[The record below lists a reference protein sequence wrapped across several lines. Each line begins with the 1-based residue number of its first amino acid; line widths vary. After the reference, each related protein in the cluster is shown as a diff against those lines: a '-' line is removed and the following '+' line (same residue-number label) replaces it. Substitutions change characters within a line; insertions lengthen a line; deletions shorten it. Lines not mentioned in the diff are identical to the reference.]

1 MKSKIILLLISAATN
16 ANAASEKANY
26 NTIYEA
32 HSRRIGE
39 VVARYI
45 KTHDDPCL
53 TIEVLDPDKK
63 WNILSRK
70 KICSINGKSFM
81 NQVSYSDFENIT
93 FSDKGIASSLLVF
106 PLLPAA
112 RERYDCLIP
121 IKGPKIGAL
130 ACSEPTYEYD

>member
-1 MKSKIILLLISAATN
+1 MKSTMLLLLISATTY
-16 ANAASEKANY
+16 AASEKANY

-53 TIEVLDPDKK
+53 IIEVLDPDKK
-63 WNILSRK
+63 WIILSRK
-70 KICSINGKSFM
+70 KICSINGKSFID
-81 NQVSYSDFENIT
+81 QVTYSDFEKIT
-93 FSDKGIASSLLVF
+93 FSEKGIKSSLLVF

-121 IKGPKIGAL
+121 IKGQKIGAL
-130 ACSEPTYEYD
+130 TCSEPTYEYD

>member
-1 MKSKIILLLISAATN
+1 MKKIIALLLISTNTYAT
-16 ANAASEKANY
+16 SEKANY

-32 HSRRIGE
+32 KSRRIGE

-63 WNILSRK
+63 WTILSRK
-70 KICSINGKSFM
+70 KFCSINGKAFT
-81 NQVSYSDFENIT
+81 NQVSYSDFEEIT
-93 FSDKGIASSLLVF
+93 FSDKGISSSLLVF

-121 IKGPKIGAL
+121 IKGPKIGGL
-130 ACSEPTYEYD
+130 TCSEPTYEYD

>member
-1 MKSKIILLLISAATN
+1 MKKIIILLLISTTAS
-16 ANAASEKANY
+16 AASEKANY

-32 HSRRIGE
+32 QSRRIGN

-63 WNILSRK
+63 WIILSRQK
-70 KICSINGKSFM
+70 FCSINGKSFIDK
-81 NQVSYSDFENIT
+81 VSYSDFEKIT
-93 FSDKGIASSLLVF
+93 FSEKGISSSLLIF

-121 IKGPKIGAL
+121 IKGKKIGGL
-130 ACSEPTYEYD
+130 VCSEPTYEYD

>member
-1 MKSKIILLLISAATN
+1 MKSTIILLLISALTN
-16 ANAASEKANY
+16 VNAASDKANY

-63 WNILSRK
+63 WIILSRK
-70 KICSINGKSFM
+70 KICSINGKSFID
-81 NQVSYSDFENIT
+81 QVTYSNFEKIT
-93 FSDKGIASSLLVF
+93 FSDKGITSSLLVF

-121 IKGPKIGAL
+121 IKGPTIGAL
-130 ACSEPTYEYD
+130 ACSKPTYEYD

>member
-1 MKSKIILLLISAATN
+1 MKKAIIPLLIFAITSSSAAN
-16 ANAASEKANY
+16 EKANY

-32 HSRRIGE
+32 HSRRIGD

-63 WNILSRK
+63 WIILSRK
-70 KICSINGKSFM
+70 KICSINGKSFID
-81 NQVSYSDFENIT
+81 QVTYSDFEKIT
-93 FSDKGIASSLLVF
+93 FSDKGISSSLLVF

-121 IKGPKIGAL
+121 IKGSKIGAL